1 MLKVYLANEHK
12 KLNKKKIRR
21 NFMKKNIIH
30 AWSFRRRCDNKYIFG
45 HDVLIPLAIPPMVL
59 QACND

>member
-12 KLNKKKIRR
+12 KLNKKNPQK
-21 NFMKKNIIH
+21 FHEKKNKIH

-45 HDVLIPLAIPPMVL
+45 HDVLIPLAIPSVVL
-59 QACND
+59 QARND